1 VTRGIRRRIFL
12 KVAGGIL
19 AWPAAALAQQAKAI
33 PRIGVLFIAN
43 PEPFKSAF
51 LEGLRRRGYVEGQ
64 SIHVEFRSADGNPDL
79 LPKLAAEFIQAKVD
93 IIVATQ
99 TPAVQA
105 AKNATTEIPIVMQAG
120 DPVGTGLV
128 ASLARP
134 GGNITGMSST
144 TAELGGK
151 TLEFLRELRPA
162 TTRVA
167 VLANAADPFT
177 KPFLAQLQSAGKVL
191 RIEIS
196 PFVVHGPGEFK
207 SAFTAI
213 AKLRAD
219 AVIVQPSLPRKAA
232 LELVMQ
238 HRLPSLSP
246 TAAFVNEGGLL
257 SYSAKLED
265 QYRGVADYVDKILK
279 GAKPAD
285 LPIQQATTFEL
296 AVNLKTARAIG
307 VTIPKSILARADRVI
322 E

>member
-1 VTRGIRRRIFL
+1 MQRRTFL
-12 KVAGGIL
+12 AIAGGAI
-19 AWPAAALAQQAKAI
+19 AIAIPAAAWAQPAKGI
-33 PRIGVLFIAN
+33 PQIGVLFIAN
-43 PEPFKSAF
+43 AEPFKSAF
-51 LEGLRRRGYVEGQ
+51 LEGLRQRGYVEGRNIQ
-64 SIHVEFRSADGNPDL
+64 IEYRSAEGKSEL
-79 LPKLAAEFIQAKVD
+79 LPKLAVEFVQAKVD

-105 AKNATTEIPIVMQAG
+105 AKSATREIPIVMTAG

-151 TLEFLRELRPA
+151 NLELIRELRPA
-162 TTRVA
+162 TKRVA
-167 VLANAADPFT
+167 VLANATDPFT
-177 KPFLAQLQSAGKVL
+177 KPFLEQIQAAGKVL

-196 PFVVHGPGEFK
+196 TFAVSGVEEFK
-207 SAFTAI
+207 AAFSEM
-213 AKLRAD
+213 AKLRVD

-238 HRLPSLSP
+238 HRLPSISP
-246 TAAFVNEGGLL
+246 TAAFVSEGGLL
-257 SYSAKLED
+257 SYSARLED
-265 QYRGVADYVDKILK
+265 QYRGVADYVDRILK

-285 LPIQQATTFEL
+285 LPIQQASTFEL
-296 AVNLKTARAIG
+296 AVNLKTAKSIG
-307 VTIPKSILARADRVI
+307 VTVPKSILARADRVI

>member
-1 VTRGIRRRIFL
+1 MQRRIFL
-12 KVAGGIL
+12 AVTSGAA
-19 AWPAAALAQQAKAI
+19 AWPFVAWAQPAKRV

-43 PEPFKSAF
+43 QEPFKSAF
-51 LEGLRRRGYVEGQ
+51 REGLRQRGYIEGQ
-64 SIHVEFRSADGNPDL
+64 NIHLEYRSAEGKPEL
-79 LPKLAAEFIQAKVD
+79 LPKLAAEFVNSKVD
-93 IIVATQ
+93 LIVATQ

-105 AKNATTEIPIVMQAG
+105 AKSATREIPIVMTAG

-151 TLEFLRELRPA
+151 TLEFIRELRPA
-162 TTRVA
+162 TKRVA
-167 VLANAADPFT
+167 VLANSADPFT
-177 KPFLAQLQSAGKVL
+177 KPFLEQIQAAGKVL

-196 PFVVHGPGEFK
+196 PFVVRVAEEFK
-207 SAFTAI
+207 SAFAEM
-213 AKLRAD
+213 AKLRMD

-238 HRLPSLSP
+238 HRLPSISP

-265 QYRGVADYVDKILK
+265 QYRGVADYVDRILK

-285 LPIQQATTFEL
+285 LPIQQASTFEL